1 MSTRKEM
8 PSNVANGSSSK
19 RKLALKKEFISSES
33 ENSSN
38 VIRDYESE
46 FYDGCKKVQKG
57 DEQSWNN
64 LRELLN
70 VFKNNEKMLGG
81 AVCSQGSEATDNGWT
96 PLHILLEKKPP
107 ADIISTL
114 IMYSP
119 DAIEIKNKCGELPI
133 HTASRNTASIEV
145 LNLLIQAY
153 PEGLKVQSNHGFLPL
168 HDLCF
173 HGATYE
179 TVVLFLQ
186 AYPGS
191 VKVKD
196 LKDWL
201 PIHRAC
207 WRNINLEV
215 LNTLLE
221 AYPQSSREKC
231 SHGKPSTILKKYCR
245 TLNLK
250 DQYGRTLLHY
260 AFNGHFSQDL
270 ISLLIDAHPKGL
282 EITDMYGNT
291 PAYYGNEQHLIPIE
305 EILNSCFLQR
315 IYCDRSIMEL
325 SITNKKASGEV
336 TLALQT
342 GEESKT
348 PNLDQ
353 DTTTDVG
360 IATDSSAVGFSA
372 EPVLGTVAT
381 MAETTNA
388 NQETKNVHIAL
399 DSSNDF
405 LATTETERVSPLKSL
420 SMEETFTKSR
430 NRHNK
435 RLRYSLVKFRT
446 AINSNTTNAIQMK
459 EEIERQKSKI
469 IYLESQ
475 AQNLLSQLLELK
487 TKNYE
492 LQSDNTRLKSQVAEL
507 QTNYSELLSNN
518 SHVISQVVE
527 LQNNNFELQSDN
539 TDLISQVAELQH
551 KHSELPSNNIHLIS
565 QVVQLQTNNSRL
577 QSDSTYL
584 KSQVAELQTNNSE
597 LRSKIVTLKDE
608 VSRMNEEMNELK
620 SDLEE
625 FNNVLLSSLLQF

>member
-1 MSTRKEM
+1 MGKKM

-19 RKLALKKEFISSES
+19 RILDLKQEQEFISSES
-33 ENSSN
+33 ENSSSI
-38 VIRDYESE
+38 IRHYESE

-70 VFKNNEKMLGG
+70 VFENNEKMLRG
-81 AVCSQGSEATDNGWT
+81 AVCSQGSEATDNGRT
-96 PLHILLEKKPP
+96 PLHILLEKNPP

-291 PAYYGNEQHLIPIE
+291 PAYYGNEQHLIPVE

-315 IYCDRSIMEL
+315 IYCDKSIMEL
-325 SITNKKASGEV
+325 SNANKKASGEV
-336 TLALQT
+336 ALASAT
-342 GEESKT
+342 AVDSKT
-348 PNLDQ
+348 PNLGQ
-353 DTTTDVG
+353 DTITYDSITS
-360 IATDSSAVGFSA
+360 DSSTVGFST
-372 EPVLGTVAT
+372 EPALGSVA
-381 MAETTNA
+381 AVAQTTSG
-388 NQETKNVHIAL
+388 NQGITDVHIAL
-399 DSSNDF
+399 DSSNDI
-405 LATTETERVSPLKSL
+405 LTSTETEPVSPLKSSL
-420 SMEETFTKSR
+420 MEETFTESR

-435 RLRYSLVKFRT
+435 RLRSSLVKLRT
-446 AINSNTTNAIQMK
+446 TINSNTTNAIQMK
-459 EEIERQKSKI
+459 EDMERQKSKI
-469 IYLESQ
+469 IYLDSQ
-475 AQNLLSQLLELK
+475 AQNLQSQLLELK

-492 LQSDNTRLKSQVAEL
+492 LQSDNTHLKSHVAEL

-518 SHVISQVVE
+518 IHLISQVVE
-527 LQNNNFELQSDN
+527 LQKSNFELQSDN
-539 TDLISQVAELQH
+539 TYLKSQVAELQH

-565 QVVQLQTNNSRL
+565 QVLELQTNNSEL
-577 QSDSTYL
+577 QSDNTYL

-597 LRSKIVTLKDE
+597 LQSDIVTMTDE
-608 VSRMNEEMNELK
+608 VSRMKEEMNELK
-620 SDLEE
+620 SDLDE
-625 FNNVLLSSLLQF
+625 FKDVLLSSLLQI